1 MGTTGDRLS
10 RACSI
15 IFVLIFLGIGI
26 EPLIAQDIPSED
38 TVRIDSAS
46 LGNAQIDSVRLDS
59 IFVDSSLVDTT
70 QIDSSLIDTAV
81 VDTSFTPDP
90 QLARW
95 FPQKRPSL
103 IGFQP
108 PAATAKLY
116 QLDLPGLS
124 SKATRLQDG
133 RYRIDYTLNEKPFGL
148 PIILTQEEYR
158 VYQLDQMKRK
168 NWADLSKEVVAKS
181 QVRRGLLDLSLTI
194 PGGRES
200 GFTTIFGTPE
210 VNLRVNGAA
219 TMNIGASIQKSAD
232 PQLPPDQQTRVD
244 PTFDQNLQLNIQGN
258 IGDKL
263 AIQTDWDT
271 ERQFDF
277 QNRLRI
283 AYTGYEDEVIQSIE
297 MGNVS
302 MQTGNSLIRGG
313 GSLFGIKS
321 IVEMGPL
328 KFTSIVSQQKGDSN
342 VETLSG
348 GSQEQVIQI
357 RPAAYEDDR
366 HFFLDFYTRQEFE
379 RSLSNPQQLFQ
390 ILQLADLNVWI
401 LRENIQ
407 TEEGARRA
415 VALVDL
421 GVRPTTGNRYL
432 APSNV
437 GDAFTDELLNAYR
450 DPTVPVSA
458 AELGVE
464 NEADFETG
472 FFSRLEEGID
482 YTINKVT
489 GSISLRRVL
498 GSREVLA
505 VSYSYLSPTNE
516 LVQVGDLNRGGSDR
530 IYLKM
535 IRPKNISTD
544 NKVYD
549 LTMRNIYSLGVSG
562 IQSRENLEISIQFTE
577 GNVSK
582 DRLPGRTSTLL
593 QDLGLDRVDEQGGR
607 NPDNIVDFGTGTLDL
622 AEGKLMFPYLEP
634 FGSRIETLLDQVG
647 ANTDEINRLVYRSLY
662 EDRISQAS
670 QDARNNFYRID
681 GIVKGGVQDSYSLGF
696 ALVEGSVKVIANGVE
711 LQEGVD
717 YQVDYSFGTITI
729 LNPQYTAPG
738 QDLRIEYENQAFTTI
753 EQKTFTGIRAEYNV
767 APNVFVG
774 GTLFRYNEK
783 PLDDKIRIGDEP
795 INNTVI
801 GLDANAAFDVPFL
814 TRALDAVPLIQTK
827 EPSSF
832 SMSGEFAQLR
842 PGVAQTRATSAAIKR
857 GDLNRDEEQGLS
869 FIDDFEGSN
878 IKISLINAT
887 RWYLAAS
894 PAAIPGYLPDAPWF
908 TSDADLIANPVSLL
922 EARQDRADLRSEF
935 SWYTIPRNIS
945 TILGN
950 VSFTPESEPVKVT
963 DVFPGKETQNPQE
976 EFITTLD
983 VYYAPNDRGIYAYPN
998 DLTLYQNEPERTWGG
1013 MTTVLPSGQEDFT
1026 KNNIEYLEFW
1036 VQPILPGGQD
1046 VPAGELTNYD
1056 GTLYLD
1062 LGILSEDV
1070 VPNSKLNSED
1080 GLATSKETLQPDS
1093 FTEPRSLIPSIPPAP
1108 LGQFSN
1114 TDRDIED
1121 VGLDGLPNTGGVN
1134 NFNEGTLFNDF
1145 IEIAR
1150 QQLGQGS
1157 PLLEKILRDPS
1168 NDDYI
1173 YYGQSIVNSLPL
1185 HERFHRMLGRPDGN
1199 TPINQSDKRAVTN
1212 RPDTEGLINP
1222 SIIEQNN
1229 SYFQYEIQFNPADA
1243 TDLQPGR
1250 NPENYIVDRVSG
1262 TNQNDR
1268 WYLVRIPLTDFKR
1281 KYGDI
1286 NSFQNISYVRFWM
1299 SGYKK
1304 SFTLRFA
1311 SLEFVGSQWRKADTI
1326 NLAAGPDAELKIT
1339 SINIEENSNR
1349 EPIPY
1354 RQPDGGIRSVNR
1366 GSQLQSLA
1374 NEQSLVLNVNNL
1386 GPEGLLMIKKVIPGG
1401 VNLLNYSNMR
1411 MFVHGEG
1418 YFERDDVE
1426 IVLRFGSDLE
1436 NNYYEYRQPV
1446 TPSDPD
1452 YPFQGYNP
1460 DEAGRLEEESIQV
1473 WLYDENNMNLVLSA
1487 FNALK
1492 QLRDQLG
1499 ALDPSEIYERDDL
1512 LPDGAPG
1519 AIVAIKGTP
1528 SLSRVS
1534 EIGIGVRNPFSTE
1547 NPNGKG
1553 VPILQNAQFWFNEL
1567 RVSGF
1572 DNENGWAATMKA
1584 SAKLADFATVN
1595 GNITR
1600 QTNGFGTLDSRLG
1613 QRRTSELTSYD
1624 LSTSI
1629 RLDKFLPA
1637 RYGWN
1642 IPLAI
1647 STRSSVT
1654 TPKYLPDQ
1662 GDIRFTDYKE
1672 AIFARDDLDQKQKD
1686 DLIQNRLESIQTTSE
1701 AFSMN
1706 LSNLSK
1712 SNSKSKLAQLT
1723 LDNTSLNVAYN
1734 TSTNSSPGYEYQDA
1748 ENVSA
1753 SLGYS
1758 LRFRNVRTVRPF
1770 GYFDETPLL
1779 RRISGLRLGVMP
1791 SGMSANISGQRN
1803 YGEAR
1808 RRVLG
1813 EDIEQLPLQQTHG
1826 FNYNTSFN
1834 LSYTFIPSISTSFQS
1849 SSAYDLGQI
1858 STRPAG
1864 FTGVDSAAF
1873 ERIPTFELLKD
1884 IVTDTLKPRRS
1895 SYSEGYSASWQPS
1908 ISSIQFLDWLTYS
1921 TRYSGGYQWQNS
1933 PQGSGLGARIG
1944 NSYRLDHTLR
1954 MNTERLFDKIGP
1966 YRNLVEADKEAEKER
1981 EELKKLRELRKEER
1995 KLQKE
2000 EEKQR
2005 KKEERRLRKEAEE
2018 IDPDSLRLDSLVA
2031 DSIRIDSLVEDS
2043 VQMEQMVED
2052 LALQEVK
2059 SEFDSVDGDTLHSL
2073 PTDSLDLADSAAV
2086 ALHDSLNLL
2095 EAEEESRSWLKRERD
2110 TLRIPLTDQALF
2122 IGRKL
2127 ILAPLSFR
2135 SIDVSYSQNRS
2146 GAQAGYLGSPQAV
2159 QAVFGQTSPP
2169 FLYRIGVSDKLGP
2182 DDFID
2187 NLGGATTLQLP
2198 AQNSIQNNLTL
2209 GTSLS
2214 PFKTISIDLSWATQ
2228 WDDRISET
2236 TTIGVDN
2243 SRSTVRTSSGTVTS
2257 SVWAFGP
2264 GYESFFRAQL
2274 KEAFD
2279 DLSIADGVIQD
2290 QNGNGLVA
2298 LTPASLEKD
2307 FRDAYLFSANKRFGD
2322 KGFIPLPLPQWRI
2335 NWTGIEKL
2343 LPFIG
2348 NYMQRASISHSYQA
2362 RYRLGWAFNN
2372 DAGNPVNQSIGSY
2385 SLQYLREEFDPNSI
2399 NIEQRFSPL
2408 LQLSVSWNGALR
2420 TSLGMES
2427 SKLTSLALSN
2437 SQITERSSRGLKA
2450 SVGYSFRQFRL
2461 PFFRRQTN
2469 SIDLTVNGSYLE
2481 DVEQRYQLGEDL
2493 AQVFSQDPA
2502 SLVQDPSLYNFVVI
2516 PPTGQARINANV
2528 VLGYRF
2534 SSTLQANAEYAF
2546 SKIIPKSSRTFERT
2560 THDIRVNVRIN
2571 IRSN

>member
-1 MGTTGDRLS
+1 MFLT
-10 RACSI
+10 RAKDWCFAGI
-15 IFVLIFLGIGI
+15 LTFLLVLGIPQQI
-26 EPLIAQDIPSED
+26 VAQEVPNEELIVFDTLRSEQVVDSVLMDSVIADSLLTD
-38 TVRIDSAS
+38 TVF
-46 LGNAQIDSVRLDS
+46 L
-59 IFVDSSLVDTT
+59 
-70 QIDSSLIDTAV
+70 
-81 VDTSFTPDP
+81 PDP
-90 QLARW
+90 DLQKW
-95 FPQKRPSL
+95 FPIRPPSL
-103 IGFQP
+103 FSLQP
-108 PAATAKLY
+108 PPATARLY
-116 QLDLPGLS
+116 QLDLPNLT
-124 SKATRLQDG
+124 SKITRLEDG
-133 RYRIDYTLNEKPFGL
+133 RYRIEYFLNGKPFGL
-148 PIILTQEEYR
+148 PVILTLEEYAR
-158 VYQLDQMKRK
+158 FRLEQNKNK
-168 NWADLSKEVVAKS
+168 NWRDLSKEVAAKT
-181 QVRRGLLDLSLTI
+181 QVKRGLLDLSLTI

-283 AYTGYEDEVIQSIE
+283 AYSGYEDEIIQSIE

-302 MQTGNSLIRGG
+302 MQTGNSLVRGG

-328 KFTSIVSQQKGDSN
+328 TFTSIVSQQKGDSN

-357 RPAAYEDDR
+357 RPASYEDDR

-421 GVRPTTGNRYL
+421 GVRIAPGNRFA
-432 APSNV
+432 APSND
-437 GDAFTDELLNAYR
+437 GDVFSDELLNAYR
-450 DPTVPVSA
+450 DPTIPVSA
-458 AELGVE
+458 SDLGL
-464 NEADFETG
+464 NNQADFETG
-472 FFSRLEEGID
+472 FFSKLEEGID
-482 YTINKVT
+482 YTINRVT
-489 GSISLRRVL
+489 GSISMRRAL

-505 VSYSYLSPTNE
+505 VSFSYLSPTNE

-544 NKVYD
+544 NDVYD

-593 QDLGLDRVDEQGGR
+593 QDLGLDRVDEQGAR

-622 AEGKLMFPYLEP
+622 AEGKIMFPYLEP
-634 FGSRIETLLDQVG
+634 FGSRIITLLQEVG
-647 ANTDEINRLVYRSLY
+647 ASSDEINRLAYRSLY
-662 EDRISQAS
+662 DDRISQAT
-670 QDARNNFYRID
+670 QDSRNNFYRID
-681 GIVKGGVQDSYSLGF
+681 GLVKGGVQDSYSLGF

-729 LNPQYTAPG
+729 LSPQYTAPG

-753 EQKTFTGIRAEYNV
+753 EQKTFTGLRAEYNV
-767 APNVFVG
+767 APNIFIG

-801 GLDANAAFDVPFL
+801 GLDANASFDVPFL
-814 TRALDAVPLIQTK
+814 TRAIDAVPLIQTK

-832 SMSGEFAQLR
+832 SVSGEFAQLR

-857 GDLNRDEEQGLS
+857 GDLNRDEEEGLS

-878 IKISLINAT
+878 IKISVMNAT
-887 RWYLAAS
+887 RWYLSAP
-894 PAAIPGYLPDAPWF
+894 PAALPGYLPDSQWF
-908 TSDADLIANPVSLL
+908 TPGADLVANPISSLI
-922 EARQDRADLRSEF
+922 ARQNRADLRSEF

-950 VSFTPESEPVKVT
+950 VSFTPESLPIRVT

-983 VYYAPNDRGIYAYPN
+983 LYYAPTDRGIYAFPD
-998 DLTLYQNEPERTWGG
+998 DLTLYDTEPERTWGG

-1026 KNNIEYLEFW
+1026 KNNIEFLEFW
-1036 VQPILPGGQD
+1036 VQPLLPGGED
-1046 VPAGELTNYD
+1046 VPAAQFSDFE
-1056 GTLYLD
+1056 GTLYID
-1062 LGILSEDV
+1062 LGIMSEDV

-1093 FTEPRSLIPSIPPAP
+1093 FTEPRSVVPSIPPAP

-1121 VGLDGLPNTGGVN
+1121 VGLDGVPNTGGVN
-1134 NFNEGTLFNDF
+1134 NFNEFTLFNDF

-1150 QQLGQGS
+1150 QQLGEGHRLVQ
-1157 PLLEKILRDPS
+1157 KILSDPS
-1168 NDDYI
+1168 NDDYV
-1173 YYGQSIVNSLPL
+1173 YYGQSAVSSLPL
-1185 HERFHRMLGRPDGN
+1185 HARFHRMLGRPDGN

-1229 SYFQYEIQFNPADA
+1229 SYFQYEIRLNPADEIN
-1243 TDLQPGR
+1243 LQPGM
-1250 NPENYIVDRVSG
+1250 NPENYIVDRVNG

-1304 SFTLRFA
+1304 PFTMRFA
-1311 SLEFVGSQWRKADTI
+1311 TFEFVGSQWRKAETI
-1326 NLAAGPDAELKIT
+1326 NLAAGPDTEFKIS

-1354 RQPDGGIRSVNR
+1354 RQPFGGIRSVNR

-1386 GPEGLLMIKKVIPGG
+1386 GPEEILMIKKVIPGG

-1418 YFERDDVE
+1418 YFKREDVE

-1452 YPFQGYNP
+1452 YPFLGYNP
-1460 DEAGRLEEESIQV
+1460 DEAGRLEEESGQV
-1473 WLYDENNMNLVLSA
+1473 WIYEENNMNLVLSA

-1499 ALDPSEIYERDDL
+1499 GLEPSEIYEREDL
-1512 LPDGAPG
+1512 LLDGAPG
-1519 AIVAIKGTP
+1519 AILAIKGNP

-1534 EIGIGVRNPFSTE
+1534 EIGIGVRNPYSIETPS
-1547 NPNGKG
+1547 NKG
-1553 VPILQNAQFWFNEL
+1553 VPMLQNAQFWFNEL

-1584 SAKLADFATVN
+1584 SAKLADFGTIN
-1595 GNITR
+1595 GNLTR
-1600 QTNGFGTLDSRLG
+1600 QTNGFGALDSRLG

-1624 LSTSI
+1624 LSSSV

-1642 IPLAI
+1642 IPVAI
-1647 STRSSVT
+1647 SARSSVT

-1672 AIFARDDLDQKQKD
+1672 AIRARDDIDQAQKD

-1701 AFSMN
+1701 AFSVN

-1712 SNSKSKLAQLT
+1712 SNSKSKIAQLT
-1723 LDNTSLNVAYN
+1723 LDNTNLNIAYN
-1734 TSTNSSPGYEYQDA
+1734 TSQNSSPAFEYQDV
-1748 ENVSA
+1748 ENISA
-1753 SLGYS
+1753 KLGYS
-1758 LRFRNVRTVRPF
+1758 LRFRDVRMAKPF
-1770 GYFDETPLL
+1770 AVFKDTPLL
-1779 RRISGLRLGVMP
+1779 GRISGFRVGIMP
-1791 SGMSANISGQRN
+1791 SGLSANLSSQRN

-1813 EDIEQLPLQQTHG
+1813 GDFEQLPLQQTHG

-1834 LSYTFIPSISTSFQS
+1834 FSYTFIPSITTSFQS
-1849 SSAYDLGQI
+1849 SSVYDLGQI
-1858 STRPAG
+1858 STRSAG
-1864 FTGVDSAAF
+1864 FSGADSAAF
-1873 ERIPTFELLKD
+1873 VRIPTAEVLKGM
-1884 IVTDTLKPRRS
+1884 VSDTLKPRRS
-1895 SYSEGYSASWQPS
+1895 SYSESYSASWQPR
-1908 ISSIQFLDWLTYS
+1908 ISSIKLLDWVTYS

-1933 PQGSGLGARIG
+1933 PEGSGLGAQIG

-1954 MNTERLFDKIGP
+1954 LNTEGLFKKVSL
-1966 YRNLVEADKEAEKER
+1966 YKNLVEADKEDER
-1981 EELKKLRELRKEER
+1981 NRENLKKQRESRKE
-1995 KLQKE
+1995 KQKE
-2000 EEKQR
+2000 EQKAQKEAEKQR
-2005 KKEERRLRKEAEE
+2005 EEEQKRLREEAKLQEKRVDSLNITLIDSIDVDTLATLPINSLEAKIDSLDSLNQSEEKEITSSGWFKLER
-2018 IDPDSLRLDSLVA
+2018 DSLRVPIMDHV
-2031 DSIRIDSLVEDS
+2031 
-2043 VQMEQMVED
+2043 
-2052 LALQEVK
+2052 
-2059 SEFDSVDGDTLHSL
+2059 
-2073 PTDSLDLADSAAV
+2073 
-2086 ALHDSLNLL
+2086 
-2095 EAEEESRSWLKRERD
+2095 
-2110 TLRIPLTDQALF
+2110 LF
-2122 IGRKL
+2122 YGRKIVL
-2127 ILAPLSFR
+2127 MPLSLR
-2135 SIDVSYSQNRS
+2135 SIDVNYSQNRT

-2159 QAVFGQTSPP
+2159 QAIFGETSPP
-2169 FLYRIGVSDKLGP
+2169 FLYRIGVSDKLGSM
-2182 DDFID
+2182 DFIN
-2187 NLGGATTLQLP
+2187 NLGGETSLQLP
-2198 AQNSIQNNLTL
+2198 AQNSVQNNLTL

-2214 PFKTISIDLSWATQ
+2214 PLKNISVDLSWSAQ

-2236 TTIGVDN
+2236 TTLGIDN
-2243 SRSTVRTSSGTVTS
+2243 SRSLVQTSSGTVTS
-2257 SVWAFGP
+2257 SIWAFGS
-2264 GYESFFRAQL
+2264 GYESFFRSQL
-2274 KEAFD
+2274 QEAFD
-2279 DLSIADGVIQD
+2279 DFSLQDGTIID
-2290 QNGNGLVA
+2290 RNGNGFVA
-2298 LTPASLEKD
+2298 LTPSSLERD
-2307 FRDAYLFSANKRFGD
+2307 FRSAYLFGADKGYGK

-2335 NWTGIEKL
+2335 NWTGVEKFI
-2343 LPFIG
+2343 PFVG
-2348 NYMQRASISHSYQA
+2348 NYMQRASISHAYQA

-2372 DAGNPVNQSIGSY
+2372 DAGNLINQSLGSY

-2408 LQLSVSWNGALR
+2408 LQLSVSWDGALR
-2420 TSLGMES
+2420 TTLGVES
-2427 SKLTSLALSN
+2427 SKLTSLAMSN
-2437 SQITERSSRGLKA
+2437 SQVTERKSKGVKA
-2450 SVGYSFRQFRL
+2450 SVGYSFKQFKL

-2469 SIDLTVNGSYLE
+2469 TIDITLNGAYLE

-2493 AQVFSQDPA
+2493 AQVFSKDVTNI
-2502 SLVQDPSLYNFVVI
+2502 LQDPSLYNYLVI
-2516 PPTGQARINANV
+2516 PPTGQARINGNLV
-2528 VLGYRF
+2528 IGYRF
-2534 SSTLQANAEYAF
+2534 SSTLQANAEYAY

-2560 THDIRVNVRIN
+2560 THDIRVNIRIN